1 VEVCD
6 KRKNEIVVNANMEF
20 KNAYSNGDNVLASNL
35 NNIKVFCFL
44 EAVKI
49 EVEKHTLYVFF

>member
-1 VEVCD
+1 
-6 KRKNEIVVNANMEF
+6 MEL

-44 EAVKI
+44 EVVKI
-49 EVEKHTLYVFF
+49 EVKKHTLYLSFLKHDINA